1 MFQTVPEEL
10 IMVRSLIT
18 LRRLTITGIQNF
30 VRNAWLSVA
39 ATAVMIVAISIS
51 LSSVILNVTARNA
64 IRELSKDIK
73 VSIYFQDEATEQGR
87 NSLRAALEENP
98 YVVDVEYVNRDKAQ
112 SRLKEQQDQG
122 FVDQS
127 LALLGAE
134 ALPESF
140 DVSVNNLEKLE
151 EVGDIA
157 RRDEFKDTVGQNS
170 DDITLGKTRSKETI
184 DRAASA
190 QRIIT
195 LASIVAAALFAGVSV
210 LIIFNTIR
218 MAIFTRSEEINIMKL
233 IGATPG
239 YIRGPFIIESCLY
252 GLIAGLASVAIV
264 YSTVLSLG
272 SRVADQREFMETYQ
286 LFTSGSTL
294 LLMLV
299 SAVFAGMLV
308 AILSSTFAMEKY
320 LRLKKW

>member
-1 MFQTVPEEL
+1 
-10 IMVRSLIT
+10 MVRSLIT
-18 LRRLTITGIQNF
+18 LRRLTIAGIQNF

-39 ATAVMIVAISIS
+39 ATAVMIVALTIS
-51 LSSVILNVTARNA
+51 LSAIILNVAARNA

-73 VSIYFQDEATEQGR
+73 VSIYFQDEATEEGR
-87 NSLRAALEENP
+87 NRLREALLANQ
-98 YVVDVEYVNRDKAQ
+98 YVVDVEYISRDKAQ

-127 LALLGAE
+127 LALLGSD

-140 DVSVNNLEKLE
+140 DISVNNLEKLE
-151 EVGDIA
+151 EVGNIA
-157 RRDEFKDTVGQNS
+157 RQDEFKDTVGQNP

-184 DRAASA
+184 DRAAGA

-195 LASIVAAALFAGVSV
+195 IASIVAAGLFAGVSV

-239 YIRGPFIIESCLY
+239 YIRGPFIIEACLY
-252 GLIAGLASVAIV
+252 GLIAGLASVAVV

-272 SRVADQREFMETYQ
+272 SRVADQREFAETYQ
-286 LFTSGSTL
+286 LFTSGTTL
-294 LLMLV
+294 FIMV
-299 SAVFAGMLV
+299 AGAVLAGILV
-308 AILSSTFAMEKY
+308 AILSSAFAMEKY